1 MVVISIPAMLIAG
14 ITQER
19 MGAPLTS
26 TVHEP
31 QTPIPQLYFV
41 PVKFSLSR
49 SAHNSGMSE
58 GTSIDTDCPLIFK
71 LTLLIANPNM
81 TERR

>member
-1 MVVISIPAMLIAG
+1 
-14 ITQER
+14 
-19 MGAPLTS
+19 
-26 TVHEP
+26 
-31 QTPIPQLYFV
+31 
-41 PVKFSLSR
+41 LSR